1 MQRVAVISL
10 HTSPLLQP
18 GSGDS
23 GGMNVYVRELVS
35 SLSQTG
41 VECTTFTRADREGL
55 PTEVMIEPG
64 HRVVHIEAGPHHLPK
79 EALPEVSD
87 EFCHGII
94 EWIKAN
100 ETPDVIH
107 GNYWLS
113 GVVGHHLK
121 HELGVPFVSTFH
133 TLARVKAEGGDPEP
147 LWRDRAE
154 AEIIQCSDG
163 ICVSCA
169 EEEEQFRRLY
179 GDPAGRIEIISPGVE
194 RAFFAPGAREA
205 ARHAIGFDVDRPLV
219 LFVGRIQ
226 PLKGPDVA
234 IRALAALERDDVQL
248 VLVGGSSGR
257 NGDVQAAEAH
267 ALVDELG
274 LHDQVHFIEPQPHHI
289 LSSWYRAADVVLV
302 PSRSESFGLVA
313 LEAAACGIPVVASA
327 VGGLLS
333 LVDDGETG
341 FLIAGRRP
349 TDFATA
355 IAAILD
361 DAELAASMGA
371 AAEARARLYTW
382 RAAAD
387 RLRSLY
393 VDLDTATELINC
405 HVEDVTEVRPINDV
419 RVVNETNGAVSMMHR
434 APEVV
439 S

>member
-1 MQRVAVISL
+1 VQRVAVISL

-419 RVVNETNGAVSMMHR
+419 RVVNETNGAVSMIHR